1 MLSMKTI
8 LATGASRGIGLEW
21 TRQCLERGHH
31 LIATCREPEGAA
43 ELNALRNKHPEQLE
57 VLPLDVEDET
67 SAQNLF
73 LKLDQREQAID
84 LLFNNAGIAFGPTLE
99 KAPDRQFED
108 HVSVHLFGCVY
119 GMRSAIPIMRAQ
131 GSGRIINTISRNA
144 EVDVPGTS
152 AYSAAK
158 AAIWA
163 ASRVAARETSDADIL
178 INMLIPGPT
187 NTQIWGKDRP
197 ELQAPET
204 TFPTAKMLATLPSGG
219 PTGKVFWDKKE
230 YRLFDPNNNIQKAR

>member
-1 MLSMKTI
+1 MKDKTI
-8 LATGASRGIGLEW
+8 VITGAANGIGKAWALGFQKENANVIAADIDSSRLESLANQGV
-21 TRQCLERGHH
+21 T
-31 LIATCREPEGAA
+31 TA
-43 ELNALRNKHPEQLE
+43 EVDVRDPQQISELLNK
-57 VLPLDVEDET
+57 
-67 SAQNLF
+67 AQNETGRV
-73 LKLDQREQAID
+73 DI
-84 LLFNNAGIAFGPTLE
+84 LFNNAGIAFGPTLE
-99 KAPDRQFED
+99 KSADGQFED
-108 HVSVHLFGCVY
+108 HIAVHLFGCIY
-119 GMRSAIPIMRAQ
+119 GMRSAIPVMRAQ

-197 ELQAPET
+197 ELQSPET
-204 TFPTAKMLATLPSGG
+204 TFPTAKMLATLPPGG
-219 PTGKVFWDKKE
+219 PTGKVFWDQKE
-230 YRLFDPNNNIQKAR
+230 YRLFDSNNDIHKAR

>member
-1 MLSMKTI
+1 MKGKTI
-8 LATGASRGIGLEW
+8 VITGAANGIGKAWALGFHKENA
-21 TRQCLERGHH
+21 HV
-31 LIATCREPEGAA
+31 IAADIDSCQLKSLADQGITTEKVDV
-43 ELNALRNKHPEQLE
+43 RNPEQVSQL
-57 VLPLDVEDET
+57 LDNANNKTGRVD
-67 SAQNLF
+67 
-73 LKLDQREQAID
+73 I
-84 LLFNNAGIAFGPTLE
+84 LFNNAGIAFGPTLE

-230 YRLFDPNNNIQKAR
+230 YRLFDPNNNIQKGR